1 MSGFALFT
9 DASLDSKL
17 SVGAGAFLVVPEG
30 CLAGHSVSIAA
41 LQLSEPV
48 RVKRFDD
55 TGSSTALEIKTALW
69 ALESF
74 RRQSAEAGSGTLR
87 IYSDSQC
94 LVGLLP
100 RRAQLERNE
109 FMSKKAGTAL
119 KNAALYR
126 TFFNLYDEEGF
137 EVIKVSGHSRSS
149 DRTMVQSIFS
159 FLDREVRKALRRWVH
174 ECIGQGGKER

>member
-1 MSGFALFT
+1 MRGFALFT

-17 SVGAGAFLVVPEG
+17 SVGAGAFLLVPED
-30 CLAGHSVSIAA
+30 CLAGHSGSIAA

-74 RRQSAEAGSGTLR
+74 RKELAEAGAGILR

-100 RRAQLERNE
+100 RRAQLERND
-109 FMSKKAGTAL
+109 FMSRKTGTAL

-126 TFFNLYDEEGF
+126 AFFKLYDEEGF
-137 EVIKVSGHSRSS
+137 DVIKVTGHTRSS
-149 DRTMVQSIFS
+149 DRTMVQGIFS
-159 FLDREVRKALRRWVH
+159 FLDREVRKALRSWVH
-174 ECIGQGGKER
+174 ECLGQGGKKR